1 MLLQI
6 RYGSGSIVG
15 DVLLGELQELVD
27 EDQRRARPLEVLHR
41 DTKRK
46 ASGSADGCSRD

>member
-6 RYGSGSIVG
+6 RYGGGSIVG

-27 EDQRRARPLEVLHR
+27 EDQRRARPLEVLHG
-41 DTKRK
+41 DKHK
-46 ASGSADGCSRD
+46 EKGEWIS